1 MKSMTTVSLIPH
13 PDFPG
18 PATCRIDV
26 EYDWSSAVGLT
37 LRYRL
42 ADGLDQLRIP
52 KVHPCPER
60 RDELWRH
67 TCLELFMA
75 RKGEEAYREFNFS
88 PSGDWACYSFDGY
101 RAGMR
106 APAMDR
112 TCVPKVEQRSG
123 ALVLSVTLPPEL
135 ICPHAADRTPFCLAF
150 TAVLETRDGRHHYWA
165 LRHAPGKPDFHHR
178 DGFILTLV
186 R

>member
-1 MKSMTTVSLIPH
+1 MKSMTIVSLIAH

-18 PATCRIDV
+18 PATCRIEV
-26 EYDWSSAVGLT
+26 EYDWSSTVGLT

-42 ADGLDQLRIP
+42 AGGLDQLMIP
-52 KVHPCPER
+52 EVNPYPER

-75 RKGEEAYREFNFS
+75 REGEAAYREFNFS
-88 PSGDWACYSFDGY
+88 PSGDWACYAFDGY

-112 TCVPKVEQRSG
+112 G
-123 ALVLSVTLPPEL
+123 LVLEAEQQPESLALAVTLPPEL
-135 ICPHAADRTPFCLAF
+135 MCSSAADRTPLCLAF
-150 TAVLETRDGRHHYWA
+150 TAVLETRAGRHHYWA

-178 DGFILTLV
+178 DCFIVTLV
-186 R
+186 P